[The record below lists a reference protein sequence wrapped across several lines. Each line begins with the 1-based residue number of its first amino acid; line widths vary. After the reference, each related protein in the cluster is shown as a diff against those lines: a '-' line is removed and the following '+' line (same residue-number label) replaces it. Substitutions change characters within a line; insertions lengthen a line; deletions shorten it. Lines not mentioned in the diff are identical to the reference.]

1 MEKIMT
7 TENKDIPSV
16 FTGRKSKT
24 GAAEKEYTLRSLQR
38 RENHTKGQYSEDT
51 AAEYL
56 KSQGYRVL
64 ERNWR
69 FHRNEIDIIAMDGS
83 CLVFVEVKARKSS
96 LHGFGF
102 EAVDC
107 KKQRLIRKVA
117 EAYLIFR
124 HLSLTGTPCRFDVIS
139 IDGDTISL
147 FKNAF

>member
-1 MEKIMT
+1 MSYPQTLFHKEVCLSFFSYGIIMT

-24 GAAEKEYTLRSLQR
+24 GAAEKEYALRSLQR

-56 KSQGYRVL
+56 KSQGYRIL

-83 CLVFVEVKARKSS
+83 CLV
-96 LHGFGF
+96 
-102 EAVDC
+102 
-107 KKQRLIRKVA
+107 
-117 EAYLIFR
+117 
-124 HLSLTGTPCRFDVIS
+124 LSR
-139 IDGDTISL
+139 
-147 FKNAF
+147 